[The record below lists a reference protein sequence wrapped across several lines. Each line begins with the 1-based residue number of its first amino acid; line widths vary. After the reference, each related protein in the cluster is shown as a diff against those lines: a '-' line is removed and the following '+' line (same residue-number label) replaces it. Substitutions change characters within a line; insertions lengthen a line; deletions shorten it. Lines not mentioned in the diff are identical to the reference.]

1 MKRDPANN
9 MKLYAVLLPPT
20 MIAAMQERA
29 KASKTAV
36 AKFIRDAIKAHL
48 EKQ

>member
-9 MKLYAVLLPPT
+9 MKLYAVLLPPA
-20 MIAAMQERA
+20 MIAAIQERA
-29 KASKTAV
+29 KAAKRPVAV
-36 AKFIRDAIKAHL
+36 FIRDAIKAHL